1 MADIVQFLFVVLV
14 PLVVVAGALAT
25 LFGVGALFDALEHP
39 ENIRQRVEK
48 AFRRPPK
55 PAKAPDRD
63 HYYRPHW
70 ESEGTPAGKADA

>member
-1 MADIVQFLFVVLV
+1 MAEIVQFLFVVLV
-14 PLVVVAGALAT
+14 PLVVVAGALAS

-39 ENIRQRVEK
+39 ENLRQRVER

-55 PAKAPDRD
+55 PAKPPDAD

-70 ESEGTPAGKADA
+70 QAGESPGGKADA